1 VSDLSSGETELV
13 RRRPIDKAARSRS
26 LRLLAPIWALLMLG
40 NLILAIAVGEPV
52 VSASIFFGGAVL
64 LLLRIR
70 WPMDT
75 WPEWLFTY
83 KP

>member
-1 VSDLSSGETELV
+1 
-13 RRRPIDKAARSRS
+13 
-26 LRLLAPIWALLMLG
+26 MLG